1 MTRRNECLVL
11 SAVAALV
18 IAGAAQAQTQVLY
31 ITDGDSDFIKAIQGG
46 IIIDENLMIG
56 GSRRYRIAVT
66 DTIWLGDMD
75 SGENAEFTL
84 GLDPTGNT
92 SPTGVDISEGTDGAT
107 DGMFNYTVESFVA
120 TGSVYQYNGDWSG
133 GTELFSVTGSDIVG
147 ITYDTVN
154 GTLWIS
160 DQFMVSQ
167 YDMAGNILSSFGH
180 DGSRGSLAYEPATDS
195 LWYVPNNPG
204 SLIRQYSKD
213 GDLMQSLNVPY
224 GGNVWGAEFAIPTPG
239 ALALLGLAGLSL
251 RRRRR

>member
-1 MTRRNECLVL
+1 MMRRNMCLVL
-11 SAVAALV
+11 ATVAALV
-18 IAGAAQAQTQVLY
+18 VAGAAQAQTQVLY

-75 SGENAEFTL
+75 AGSNAEFTL

-107 DGMFNYTVESFVA
+107 NGVFNWTVESFGN
-120 TGSVYQYNGDWSG
+120 TGGVYQYNGDWSG
-133 GTELFSVTGSDIVG
+133 GAELFSVTGSQIVG
-147 ITYDTVN
+147 ITYDTAA
-154 GTLWIS
+154 GTLWVS
-160 DQFMVSQ
+160 DQFMISQ

-180 DGSRGSLAYEPATDS
+180 DGDRGSLAYEPATDS
-195 LWYVPNNPG
+195 LWYVPNSG

-213 GDLMQSLNVPY
+213 GDLMQLLDVPY

-239 ALALLGLAGLSL
+239 ALALLGLAGLSF
-251 RRRRR
+251 RRRRRS